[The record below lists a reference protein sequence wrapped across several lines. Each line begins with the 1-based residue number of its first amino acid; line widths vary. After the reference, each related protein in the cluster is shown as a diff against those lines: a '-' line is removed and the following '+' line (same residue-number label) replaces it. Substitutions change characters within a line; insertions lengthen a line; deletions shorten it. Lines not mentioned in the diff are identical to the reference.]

1 MNRILPL
8 FVVSLFIAVAVFPLQ
23 AQDRKDKDDSMLPEI
38 DPQDIEIRSQ
48 FKARFPGLRRQPIL
62 GFEPASRIYKVDPN
76 RLPYMENRDDA
87 VANLP
92 ISQMSRPT
100 PPGFASMQYSPDI
113 NAFARAGLGSYTS
126 PEINFW
132 GVTRPNNKSYI
143 GGDLDFS
150 SSNGHFENQQS
161 SFRFLNANGEF
172 ATKLDEQTRLTLDLG
187 LQNSF
192 NHMYSLDSSLEVPDS
207 PRKEYGGFNLGGE
220 VERLKNGAAGWK
232 LQAGARFYQ
241 VELMAGPLAG
251 KTEEGIYDG
260 SFSKVWALGNPNETI
275 TAKFGGRFGDYSNS
289 TNADQWATGRAGV
302 GYQRLFNYE
311 THITVDASM
320 YYGSNAFEE
329 KAYFGPTVKVEQPIF
344 EGAVLTAKVGAKP
357 YVKSAEELHG
367 TNRFLDVQN
376 SYLHTYRKYGS
387 ASLKLNYSEV
397 GSLTGG
403 FQYEDMDNR
412 PIFVRETGGD
422 SYYNLSY
429 RDATNI
435 KLFAGAT
442 HQFVP
447 EKFWLHGQAY
457 AQNPSLKDD
466 GRVPFTEKL
475 GFNAGFGLRLVK
487 WATIEG
493 WADYVGERETANGEA
508 LQDYILLGGQLDL
521 EISDNIGVYAKAV
534 NLLDQQYQK
543 WDGYIERPLQIYGG
557 VTVKL

>member
-1 MNRILPL
+1 MNRILSL
-8 FVVSLFIAVAVFPLQ
+8 FIVSLFISAAALPLQ

-76 RLPYMENRDDA
+76 RLPYMEDRDDA
-87 VANLP
+87 VANVP
-92 ISQMSRPT
+92 VSQMSRPA
-100 PPGFASMQYSPDI
+100 PPGFASMQYSPEI

-126 PEINFW
+126 PEVNFW
-132 GVTRPNNKSYI
+132 GVTRPNDKSYI

-150 SSNGHFENQQS
+150 SSDGHLENQQS
-161 SFRFLNANGEF
+161 SFRFLRANGEF
-172 ATKLDEQTRLTLDLG
+172 ATKLDKKTRLALDLG

-192 NHMYSLDSSLEVPDS
+192 NHMYSLDSFDS

-220 VERLKNGAAGWK
+220 VERIKNGAAGWT
-232 LQAGARFYQ
+232 LEVGARYYQ
-241 VELMAGPLAG
+241 VELMEGPLPG
-251 KTEEGIYDG
+251 KTEEGVYNA
-260 SFSKVWALGNPNETI
+260 SFSKVWALANPSETI
-275 TAKFGGRFGDYSNS
+275 TAKLGGKLGDYSNS
-289 TNADQWATGRAGV
+289 INADQWKTGRVGV
-302 GYQRLFNYE
+302 IYNRLFNYE
-311 THITVDASM
+311 THITVDASV

-329 KAYFGPTVKVEQPIF
+329 KAYFGPTVTVEQPIF
-344 EGAVLTAKVGAKP
+344 EGAVLTAEVGAKP
-357 YVKSAEELHG
+357 YVQSAEELHG
-367 TNRFLDVQN
+367 TNRFLNVQN
-376 SYLHTYRKYGS
+376 SYLHSYRKYGS

-403 FQYEDMDNR
+403 FKYEDMTNR
-412 PIFVRETGGD
+412 PIFMRESGAD
-422 SYYNLSY
+422 SYYSVRY

-447 EKFWLHGQAY
+447 EKFWLHGQLY

-475 GFNAGFGLRLVK
+475 GFNAGFGLQLIE

-493 WADYVGERETANGEA
+493 WADYVGERENTNGES
-508 LQDYILLGGQLDL
+508 LENYVLLGGQLNL
-521 EISDNIGVYAKAV
+521 EITDNIGAYAKAV

-543 WDGYIERPLQIYGG
+543 WDGYTERPLQIYGG
-557 VTVKL
+557 ITLKL

>member
-8 FVVSLFIAVAVFPLQ
+8 FVVSLFIAVAAVPLQ
-23 AQDRKDKDDSMLPEI
+23 AQDRKDNDDSMLPEI

-92 ISQMSRPT
+92 ISEMSRPA

-126 PEINFW
+126 PEVNFW
-132 GVTRPNNKSYI
+132 GVTRPNDKSYI

-172 ATKLDEQTRLTLDLG
+172 ATKLDKQTRLALDLG

-192 NHMYSLDSSLEVPDS
+192 NHMYSLGSSLEVPDS

-251 KTEEGIYDG
+251 KTEEGIYNG

-275 TAKFGGRFGDYSNS
+275 TAKLGGRFGDYSNS
-289 TNADQWATGRAGV
+289 TNADQWSTGRAGV
-302 GYQRLFNYE
+302 VYQRLFNYE

-357 YVKSAEELHG
+357 YVKSAEDLHG

-412 PIFVRETGGD
+412 PIFVREAGGD
-422 SYYNLSY
+422 SYYNVSY

-457 AQNPSLKDD
+457 AQNPTLKDD

-487 WATIEG
+487 WATIQG
-493 WADYVGERETANGEA
+493 WADYVGERETADGEA
-508 LQDYILLGGQLDL
+508 LQDYVLLGGQLDV

-543 WDGYIERPLQIYGG
+543 WDGYIERPLQVYGG
-557 VTVKL
+557 ITLKL